1 MLHKKKKKKKKKK
14 HVTTQYGMAGDYFV
28 INLLN
33 VEKINTQLGLLFI
46 MQVSEMTP
54 IVRRFE

>member
-1 MLHKKKKKKKKKK
+1 
-14 HVTTQYGMAGDYFV
+14 MAGDYFV